1 MFSLWVEGSGE
12 IMNLFESDSSGFIVS
27 KFKKSMPDFIQLGE
41 TNDGSAFFH
50 LNNGDVGISL
60 KSSEL

>member
-1 MFSLWVEGSGE
+1 
-12 IMNLFESDSSGFIVS
+12 MNLFESDSSGLIVS
-27 KFKKSMPDFIQLGE
+27 KFKKSIPDFIQLGE
-41 TNDGSAFFH
+41 TNEGSTFFH